1 MTELTPDE
9 CRVLGALVEKA
20 LTTPA
25 QYPLTL
31 NALVSACS
39 QKSNRDPV
47 VDYDEDRVLS
57 AVDGLRRKG
66 LVREAM
72 LSGSRVTKYR
82 QIAREALEVATP
94 ELVILTELMLRGPQT
109 VGELRS
115 RASRMHAFDSTDAV
129 EAALKTLADHAP
141 PMVQRLAPAPGSRA
155 ARWAQTLCPTLHP
168 LDAPAAPARNDPVAP
183 GEPADAD
190 MLERLENLEREVA
203 RLREQLSR
211 YLEAGERPTID

>member
-1 MTELTPDE
+1 MIELTPDE
-9 CRVLGALVEKA
+9 CRALGALVEKA

-47 VDYDEDRVLS
+47 VDYDEDRAL
-57 AVDGLRRKG
+57 AAIDGLRRKG

-109 VGELRS
+109 VGELRA

-129 EAALKTLADHAP
+129 DAALKTLADHAP

-155 ARWAQTLCPTLHP
+155 PRWAQTLCPTLHP
-168 LDAPAAPARNDPVAP
+168 LDAPAAPATPART
-183 GEPADAD
+183 EPADAD

-211 YLEAGERPTID
+211 YLEAGETPTID